1 MAEVK
6 AATVDER
13 THELWSF
20 KDAAK
25 LDDEANAAPQRLFSG
40 ACARARARTIEG
52 TMQHARTDSLTHSLA
67 SVASCYEPLVN
78 CQPDERTDTQTNKR
92 ANTRR

>member
-1 MAEVK
+1 MAVDLRDMADVK

-25 LDDEANAAPQRLFSG
+25 LDDEATPRRCASPVHAMHGAARVW
-40 ACARARARTIEG
+40 ACARARARTIER
-52 TMQHARTDSLTHSLA
+52 TMQHALTHS
-67 SVASCYEPLVN
+67 
-78 CQPDERTDTQTNKR
+78 RTRLGGCSQ
-92 ANTRR
+92 

>member
-1 MAEVK
+1 MDLRDMADVK

-25 LDDEANAAPQRLFSG
+25 LDDEATPRRCASPVHAMHGG
-40 ACARARARTIEG
+40 ARVPASSRARARARTIER
-52 TMQHARTDSLTHSLA
+52 TMQHALTHSPRWLLA
-67 SVASCYEPLVN
+67 MSLG
-78 CQPDERTDTQTNKR
+78 
-92 ANTRR
+92 

>member
-1 MAEVK
+1 MAVDLRDMADVK

-25 LDDEANAAPQRLFSG
+25 LDDEATPRRCASPVHAMRGAARVG
-40 ACARARARTIEG
+40 VCARARARARTIERA
-52 TMQHARTDSLTHSLA
+52 MQHALAHSRTRLGGCS
-67 SVASCYEPLVN
+67 
-78 CQPDERTDTQTNKR
+78 R
-92 ANTRR
+92 